1 MAINLMR
8 QSIELEQL
16 VGESAT
22 QMQVKAEA
30 LVPGAGRE
38 EATVLLEDARVIRGQ
53 RGGSN
58 RIGWCWTARSAVR
71 AAYRM
76 GEDSQC
82 NPWAPRPR

>member
-38 EATVLLEDARVIRGQ
+38 EATVLLLSLIH
-53 RGGSN
+53 
-58 RIGWCWTARSAVR
+58 I
-71 AAYRM
+71 
-76 GEDSQC
+76 
-82 NPWAPRPR
+82 